1 MNLRPCPAAGHLHTA
16 TMKSVL
22 KGKWDSNDLY
32 KFILIQGSL
41 IEALTEG
48 VVGDIYNNI
57 TTEAYGSDMEITRD
71 QFNTEVTME
80 RQLSQ

>member
-1 MNLRPCPAAGHLHTA
+1 
-16 TMKSVL
+16 MKISDCRAFSHEFETLPGSRAFTHSDNEKISVL

-48 VVGDIYNNI
+48 VVGDIYNY
-57 TTEAYGSDMEITRD
+57 YGSLRK
-71 QFNTEVTME
+71 
-80 RQLSQ
+80 